1 MPLVAYEIARNFGVS
16 NLLWLVSQPE
26 CWDTNE
32 GLFRIRALML
42 EKLVEDPYADND
54 KALVFCGFNDGP
66 FDEAIYSRRHL
77 MRTPGLTKGNRSVS
91 ALSPVKESAE
101 TGLRCM
107 ISSEKLFMNIYNG
120 YVYEDFCGFLIN
132 RLFVEEGEDEDK
144 TVLVDWRVSPRY
156 PKKRNHCR
164 EVANR
169 ALVVET

>member
-16 NLLWLVSQPE
+16 NLLWLVSQLK

-32 GLFRIRALML
+32 GLFHIRALML

-77 MRTPGLTKGNRSVS
+77 IRTPGSMKGDRFVS

-107 ISSEKLFMNIYNG
+107 ISSKKSFRNIYDG
-120 YVYEDFCGFLIN
+120 YVYKDFRGFLIN
-132 RLFVEEGEDEDK
+132 RLFVEEGEDKGK
-144 TVLVDWRVSPRY
+144 TVLRD
-156 PKKRNHCR
+156 
-164 EVANR
+164 
-169 ALVVET
+169 